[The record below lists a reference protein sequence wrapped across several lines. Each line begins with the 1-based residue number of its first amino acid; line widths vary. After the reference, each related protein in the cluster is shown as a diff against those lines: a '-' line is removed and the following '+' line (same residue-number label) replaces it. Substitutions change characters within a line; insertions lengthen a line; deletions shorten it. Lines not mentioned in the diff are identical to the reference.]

1 MKGLKGVGP
10 KNKDHICADDL
21 IFIRLLAMEKNE
33 VKSGGSDAWTVTVME
48 GEVKIDVNGQ

>member
-21 IFIRLLAMEKNE
+21 IFIHDCSQRRKTRWSL
-33 VKSGGSDAWTVTVME
+33 GGVMH
-48 GEVKIDVNGQ
+48 GQWLWRRGK